1 MDYNEDRKTERGGG
15 GGGGGGV
22 VWGRGCGWVG
32 LKGACLTI
40 YMRRS
45 RMSHT

>member
-1 MDYNEDRKTERGGG
+1 MKTGKQRGGG
-15 GGGGGGV
+15 GGGGG
-22 VWGRGCGWVG
+22 GWVG